1 MEPNAPYVAT
11 PGVRVLSWG
20 INDLDLLTGE
30 QITHHYNLAV
40 RRHGTT
46 TTGGDLVVAAQP
58 MSNSKRIMGYLAQTG
73 RHPAPGEADITA
85 LTPAQRRRTIKKTR
99 SLARRG
105 RS

>member
-1 MEPNAPYVAT
+1 MTAPYVSA
-11 PGVRVLSWG
+11 PGVQVPSWG

-30 QITHHYNLAV
+30 QVVAHYNLAV

-46 TTGGDLVVAAQP
+46 TGGHLVVAAQP

-85 LTPAQRRRTIKKTR
+85 LTPAQRRRTIKKTC
-99 SLARRG
+99 SLAQRG